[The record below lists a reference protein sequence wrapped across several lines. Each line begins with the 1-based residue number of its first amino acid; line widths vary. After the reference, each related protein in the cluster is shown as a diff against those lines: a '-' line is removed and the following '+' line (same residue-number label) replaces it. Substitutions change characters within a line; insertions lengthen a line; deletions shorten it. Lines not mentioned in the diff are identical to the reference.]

1 MIDDYDLIVAS
12 FQTQYGL
19 RLSKEIHNMPWT
31 EFCQLLS
38 GIMPDTPLG
47 KIVSIRTEDDKE
59 ILKHFTPDQK
69 RIRTEW
75 MSKQAKAKTLDE
87 TMAFV
92 EEMKQA
98 FIRMSGGGG
107 KN

>member
-19 RLSKEIHNMPWT
+19 RLSREIHDMPWT

-69 RIRTEW
+69 RIRAEW
-75 MSKQAKAKTLDE
+75 MGKQAKNKTLDE
-87 TMAFV
+87 TMEFV
-92 EEMKQA
+92 GQMKQA
-98 FIRMSGGGG
+98 LIAMAGGG

>member
-1 MIDDYDLIVAS
+1 
-12 FQTQYGL
+12 
-19 RLSKEIHNMPWT
+19 
-31 EFCQLLS
+31 
-38 GIMPDTPLG
+38 MPDTPLG
-47 KIVSIRTEDDKE
+47 KIVSIRTENDKE

-75 MSKQAKAKTLDE
+75 MNKQAKAKTLDE